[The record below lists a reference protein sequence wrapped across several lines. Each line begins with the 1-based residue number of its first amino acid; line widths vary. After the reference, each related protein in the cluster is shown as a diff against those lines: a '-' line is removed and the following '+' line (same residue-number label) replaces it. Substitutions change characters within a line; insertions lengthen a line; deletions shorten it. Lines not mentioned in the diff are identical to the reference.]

1 MKFSKLQ
8 AAGNDFILA
17 NGIEYENMNLSEVA
31 KKVCDRH
38 FGIGADGFM
47 TCEKSL
53 IADIKMNYYNSD
65 GSRGEMC
72 GNGIRCFSK
81 FVYDNKIVTKDKFS
95 VETDAGI
102 KYIELSLNENGNIEY
117 ISVDMGSVDFSSVAV
132 PCTLNEKEVCESEIE
147 VDGKKIRIT
156 AVLMGVPHTV
166 IFVDD
171 YEKYDVNR
179 LGKAIEYHQVFPRKT
194 NVNFIKVLD
203 DKNILIKTWERG
215 AGRTL
220 GCGTG
225 CCSSAA
231 VAYKLGKVKE
241 NKIKMI
247 TEGGEVFVE
256 IGQDYSIRMKGKAD
270 TICNGDFFK

>member
-8 AAGNDFILA
+8 AAGNDFILV
-17 NGIEYENMNLSEVA
+17 NGIEYPNLDLGVIA

-38 FGIGADGFM
+38 FGIGADGLM
-47 TCEKSL
+47 TCEKSE

-81 FVYDNKIVTKDKFS
+81 FVYDIGVVRKEKFS

-102 KYIELSLNENGNIEY
+102 KYITLTLENKGVKYIE
-117 ISVDMGSVDFSSVAV
+117 VDMGQVDFRSKSV
-132 PCTLNEKEVCESEIE
+132 PCTIDKEFVFEEELE
-147 VDGKKIRIT
+147 VEGQILKFSS
-156 AVLMGVPHTV
+156 VLMGVPHTV
-166 IFVDD
+166 VFVDD
-171 YEKYDVNR
+171 YSNYDVDK
-179 LGKAIEYHQVFPRKT
+179 LGNSMEHNLKLFPRKT

-203 DKNILIKTWERG
+203 DENIEIKTWERG
-215 AGRTL
+215 ASRTL

-231 VAYKLGKVKE
+231 VAHKLGKIKG
-241 NKIKMI
+241 NKVRLI

-256 IGQDYSIRMKGKAD
+256 LDEEYNILMKGSAE
-270 TICNGDFFK
+270 TICNGEFLK